1 MHLAQAVYAPLHSET
16 RVLSSFDDKRR
27 LIRRGGTGAAFQ
39 ENRMNSNR
47 TLVRWGALA
56 LLVTLMSGCCVAPWG
71 GRYYG
76 GERYY
81 HGGGYEHGGYSRDGG
96 GWHH

>member
-1 MHLAQAVYAPLHSET
+1 
-16 RVLSSFDDKRR
+16 
-27 LIRRGGTGAAFQ
+27 
-39 ENRMNSNR
+39 MNSNR

-56 LLVTLMSGCCVAPWG
+56 LLVTLMSGCCIAPWG

-76 GERYY
+76 GGHDPRGGYGYGYGGGGHEHGGD
-81 HGGGYEHGGYSRDGG
+81 HGGGDHGG

>member
-1 MHLAQAVYAPLHSET
+1 
-16 RVLSSFDDKRR
+16 
-27 LIRRGGTGAAFQ
+27 
-39 ENRMNSNR
+39 MNSNR

-76 GERYY
+76 GGHYQGGGYQGGGGDGY
-81 HGGGYEHGGYSRDGG
+81 HGGDHGGDHGGGG

>member
-1 MHLAQAVYAPLHSET
+1 
-16 RVLSSFDDKRR
+16 
-27 LIRRGGTGAAFQ
+27 
-39 ENRMNSNR
+39 MNSNR

-76 GERYY
+76 GERY
-81 HGGGYEHGGYSRDGG
+81 HGGGYEHGGYERGGEHGG

>member
-1 MHLAQAVYAPLHSET
+1 
-16 RVLSSFDDKRR
+16 
-27 LIRRGGTGAAFQ
+27 
-39 ENRMNSNR
+39 MNSNR

-76 GERYY
+76 GGHYQGGGY
-81 HGGGYEHGGYSRDGG
+81 GGGYEHGGYEHGGGDHG

>member
-1 MHLAQAVYAPLHSET
+1 
-16 RVLSSFDDKRR
+16 
-27 LIRRGGTGAAFQ
+27 
-39 ENRMNSNR
+39 MNSNR

-76 GERYY
+76 GGYGGGHY
-81 HGGGYEHGGYSRDGG
+81 QGGGYQGGGYEHGGGDHGGGG

>member
-1 MHLAQAVYAPLHSET
+1 
-16 RVLSSFDDKRR
+16 
-27 LIRRGGTGAAFQ
+27 
-39 ENRMNSNR
+39 MNSNR

-56 LLVTLMSGCCVAPWG
+56 LLVALMSGCCVAPWG

-76 GERYY
+76 GGHYQ
-81 HGGGYEHGGYSRDGG
+81 GGGYGGGDRGGEHGGDHGGG

>member
-1 MHLAQAVYAPLHSET
+1 
-16 RVLSSFDDKRR
+16 
-27 LIRRGGTGAAFQ
+27 
-39 ENRMNSNR
+39 MNSNR
-47 TLVRWGALA
+47 KLVRWGALA

-76 GERYY
+76 GERY
-81 HGGGYEHGGYSRDGG
+81 HGGYEHGGYDRHGGG

>member
-1 MHLAQAVYAPLHSET
+1 
-16 RVLSSFDDKRR
+16 
-27 LIRRGGTGAAFQ
+27 
-39 ENRMNSNR
+39 MNSNR

-76 GERYY
+76 GERY
-81 HGGGYEHGGYSRDGG
+81 HGGGGYEHGGYDHGG

>member
-1 MHLAQAVYAPLHSET
+1 
-16 RVLSSFDDKRR
+16 
-27 LIRRGGTGAAFQ
+27 
-39 ENRMNSNR
+39 MNSNR
-47 TLVRWGALA
+47 KLVRWGALA

-76 GERYY
+76 GGHYQGGGY
-81 HGGGYEHGGYSRDGG
+81 GGGGYEHGGGDHGGG

>member
-1 MHLAQAVYAPLHSET
+1 MKQAALMQP
-16 RVLSSFDDKRR
+16 FRR
-27 LIRRGGTGAAFQ
+27 P
-39 ENRMNSNR
+39 EMNSNR

-76 GERYY
+76 GGHYY
-81 HGGGYEHGGYSRDGG
+81 QGGGHEGGGDHDGG
-96 GWHH
+96 GWRH

>member
-1 MHLAQAVYAPLHSET
+1 
-16 RVLSSFDDKRR
+16 
-27 LIRRGGTGAAFQ
+27 
-39 ENRMNSNR
+39 MNSNR
-47 TLVRWGALA
+47 RLVRWGALA

-76 GERYY
+76 GGYGGGHYQGGGYGGGE
-81 HGGGYEHGGYSRDGG
+81 HGGGDHG

>member
-1 MHLAQAVYAPLHSET
+1 
-16 RVLSSFDDKRR
+16 
-27 LIRRGGTGAAFQ
+27 
-39 ENRMNSNR
+39 MNSNR

-76 GERYY
+76 GGRYEGG
-81 HGGGYEHGGYSRDGG
+81 HHEGGGYQGGGYGGGEHGGDHGGG

>member
-1 MHLAQAVYAPLHSET
+1 
-16 RVLSSFDDKRR
+16 
-27 LIRRGGTGAAFQ
+27 
-39 ENRMNSNR
+39 MNSNR

-76 GERYY
+76 GGHYQ
-81 HGGGYEHGGYSRDGG
+81 GGGYEGGGYHGGEHGGDHGGG

>member
-1 MHLAQAVYAPLHSET
+1 
-16 RVLSSFDDKRR
+16 
-27 LIRRGGTGAAFQ
+27 
-39 ENRMNSNR
+39 MNSNR
-47 TLVRWGALA
+47 TLARWGALA

-81 HGGGYEHGGYSRDGG
+81 HGGGGYEHGGYDHGGG

>member
-1 MHLAQAVYAPLHSET
+1 
-16 RVLSSFDDKRR
+16 
-27 LIRRGGTGAAFQ
+27 
-39 ENRMNSNR
+39 MNSNR
-47 TLVRWGALA
+47 RLVRWGALA

-76 GERYY
+76 GGHDARGG
-81 HGGGYEHGGYSRDGG
+81 HGGGYQGGGYGGGYHGGEHGG

>member
-1 MHLAQAVYAPLHSET
+1 
-16 RVLSSFDDKRR
+16 
-27 LIRRGGTGAAFQ
+27 
-39 ENRMNSNR
+39 MNSNR

-76 GERYY
+76 ERY
-81 HGGGYEHGGYSRDGG
+81 HGGYEHGGYYHGEG

>member
-1 MHLAQAVYAPLHSET
+1 
-16 RVLSSFDDKRR
+16 
-27 LIRRGGTGAAFQ
+27 
-39 ENRMNSNR
+39 MNSNR

-76 GERYY
+76 GGHYQ
-81 HGGGYEHGGYSRDGG
+81 GGGYEGGGYHGGDRGGDHGGG

>member
-1 MHLAQAVYAPLHSET
+1 
-16 RVLSSFDDKRR
+16 
-27 LIRRGGTGAAFQ
+27 
-39 ENRMNSNR
+39 MNSKQK
-47 TLVRWGALA
+47 LVRWGTLA

-76 GERYY
+76 GGHSYQ
-81 HGGGYEHGGYSRDGG
+81 GGGWGDHGGG

>member
-1 MHLAQAVYAPLHSET
+1 
-16 RVLSSFDDKRR
+16 
-27 LIRRGGTGAAFQ
+27 
-39 ENRMNSNR
+39 MNSNR
-47 TLVRWGALA
+47 KLVRWGALA

-76 GERYY
+76 GGYGGGHY
-81 HGGGYEHGGYSRDGG
+81 QGGGYQGGGYEHGGGDHGGGG

>member
-1 MHLAQAVYAPLHSET
+1 
-16 RVLSSFDDKRR
+16 
-27 LIRRGGTGAAFQ
+27 
-39 ENRMNSNR
+39 MNSNR

-76 GERYY
+76 GERY
-81 HGGGYEHGGYSRDGG
+81 HGGGYERGGYQHGGYDHGGG

>member
-1 MHLAQAVYAPLHSET
+1 
-16 RVLSSFDDKRR
+16 
-27 LIRRGGTGAAFQ
+27 
-39 ENRMNSNR
+39 MNSNR

-76 GERYY
+76 GGHYQ
-81 HGGGYEHGGYSRDGG
+81 GGGYGGGGYGDRGGEHGGDHGGG

>member
-1 MHLAQAVYAPLHSET
+1 
-16 RVLSSFDDKRR
+16 
-27 LIRRGGTGAAFQ
+27 
-39 ENRMNSNR
+39 MNSNR
-47 TLVRWGALA
+47 KLVRWGALA

-76 GERYY
+76 GEHY
-81 HGGGYEHGGYSRDGG
+81 HGGYERGGYDHGG

>member
-1 MHLAQAVYAPLHSET
+1 
-16 RVLSSFDDKRR
+16 
-27 LIRRGGTGAAFQ
+27 
-39 ENRMNSNR
+39 MNSKH

-71 GRYYG
+71 GRYYA
-76 GERYY
+76 
-81 HGGGYEHGGYSRDGG
+81 GGGYYQGGGHGHGGYERGG